1 MQNKWQEKLSWIF
14 IAFPL
19 VGLAISAL
27 SWLRFGIDLPY
38 LDDWRAYREGTV
50 GSLDLKYLF
59 ISANDT
65 LYPVGKM
72 LDSLAYRF
80 LNGNSIAYQFISM
93 IGILGSLLFLQWKLL
108 SLVLKEKLLIASA
121 FSLTILMIQ
130 PGTYWGLI
138 DLAYH
143 QAIPLVAS
151 LLAIYLI
158 LKGTWR
164 NWYIP
169 IVVMLGFIAGLSYI
183 SGAFGVLALSIIL
196 IIFSFFIETS
206 ERKPVLMGGISLLIP
221 AIITTLAQSWVI
233 AVVQKGTHRPDALLA
248 LPIESDFWF
257 FMLGKIARSLM
268 LPFNQPIL
276 SFIITCL
283 VLVLIFTLMFLLLKN
298 VIKNRKKS
306 LESISPILIFI
317 GIFGVIFVY
326 LVLISAG
333 RTNLR
338 PENIKT
344 SLEIFSFGFHR
355 FHFFWVTIFWS
366 WVVAILFLF
375 IRKHSNDLLNKVAL
389 IIPLIMIPFTLY
401 SGAFDHAPYFKHG
414 AEVKINGFN
423 CIVKELQKGTTV
435 NCPQLYPA
443 PLKAGISNAKETGAS
458 FTRLISSFI
467 PTTPIFRISE
477 DLLNEPSS
485 VELKNIILSERKNG
499 IFTLQSENNDPMIM
513 FNLGNAK
520 KMAECKTLEVEVIMK
535 VSESSL
541 AQLFFMSPNQTNYQE
556 SASVTQPIHADGNF
570 KNIIF
575 TVNSSNGFV
584 DKLRFDPVT
593 MPQQFDI
600 KELEVRCRM

>member
-1 MQNKWQEKLSWIF
+1 MQYKWQEKLSWIF
-14 IAFPL
+14 IAFPII
-19 VGLAISAL
+19 GLAISVL
-27 SWLRFGIDLPY
+27 SWLHFGVDLPY
-38 LDDWRAYREGTV
+38 LDDWRAYREGMV

-59 ISANDT
+59 TSANDT
-65 LYPVGKM
+65 LSPIGKM

-130 PGTYWGLI
+130 PNTYWGLI

-151 LLAIYLI
+151 LLVIYLI

-169 IVVMLGFIAGLSYI
+169 IILILGFIAGFSYI
-183 SGAFGVLALSIIL
+183 SGAFGVLTLSVIL
-196 IIFSFFIETS
+196 IIFSFFVEIS

-221 AIITTLAQSWVI
+221 AIITTFAQAWVI
-233 AVVQKGTHRPDALLA
+233 AVVQKGTHRPDAPLA
-248 LPIESDFWF
+248 LPIESDFWL

-268 LPFNQPIL
+268 LPSNQPVL

-283 VLVLIFTLMFLLLKN
+283 VLALIITLIFVLLKN
-298 VIKNRKKS
+298 VIKDKKQS
-306 LESISPILIFI
+306 LESISPTLIFI
-317 GIFGVIFVY
+317 GIFGIIFVY
-326 LVLISAG
+326 LILISAG

-338 PENIKT
+338 PEEVT
-344 SLEIFSFGFHR
+344 SPIQIFSFGFHR
-355 FHFFWVTIFWS
+355 FHFFWVTILWS
-366 WVVAILFLF
+366 WVIAILFVVL
-375 IRKHSNDLLNKVAL
+375 RKYSNNLQYKIAL
-389 IIPLIMIPFTLY
+389 IIPVLVIPFLLY
-401 SGAFDHAPYFKHG
+401 LGVFDHAKYFQY
-414 AEVKINGFN
+414 ESKIRIDGTT
-423 CIVKELQKGTTV
+423 CLIKELQRGTDI

-443 PLKAGISNAKETGAS
+443 SLKAAFFKAKETGAS
-458 FTRLISSFI
+458 FTRII
-467 PTTPIFRISE
+467 PTLVPYIPLIFRMSE
-477 DLLNEPSS
+477 DLNGKTI
-485 VELKNIILSERKNG
+485 ELKNVVVSSHKDG
-499 IFTLQSENNDPMIM
+499 IVTLQSEDTDPMII
-513 FNLGNAK
+513 FNTGNAK
-520 KMAECKTLEVEVIMK
+520 KMAECKTLEMEVSMK

-541 AQLFFMSPNQTNYQE
+541 AQLFFMSPNQTDYQE
-556 SASVTQPIHADGNF
+556 SAAATQMVHADGHF

-575 TVNSSNGFV
+575 TVHSPNGFI

>member
-1 MQNKWQEKLSWIF
+1 MQYKWQEKLSWIF

-19 VGLAISAL
+19 IGLAVSAV

-38 LDDWRAYREGTV
+38 LDDWRAYREGMV

-59 ISANDT
+59 TSANDT

-130 PGTYWGLI
+130 PNTYWGLI

-151 LLAIYLI
+151 LLVMYLI

-169 IVVMLGFIAGLSYI
+169 IVVMLGFISGLSYI
-183 SGAFGVLALSIIL
+183 SGAFGVLTLSVIL
-196 IIFSFFIETS
+196 IIFSFFVETS

-268 LPFNQPIL
+268 LPSNQPVL

-283 VLVLIFTLMFLLLKN
+283 VLVLVFTLMFLSLKN
-298 VIKNRKKS
+298 VIKDKKQS
-306 LESISPILIFI
+306 LETISPTLIFI
-317 GIFGVIFVY
+317 SIFGMIFVY
-326 LVLISAG
+326 LMLVSAG
-333 RTNLR
+333 RTHLR

-355 FHFFWVTIFWS
+355 FHFFWVTILWS

-375 IRKHSNDLLNKVAL
+375 VKKYSNNLLYKVAV
-389 IIPLIMIPFTLY
+389 IIPLIVIPFTLF
-401 SGAFDHAPYFKHG
+401 SGVFDHGKYFQHESKIR
-414 AEVKINGFN
+414 INGIS
-423 CIVKELQKGTTV
+423 CITQELQKGSEI

-443 PLKAGISNAKETGAS
+443 PLKLAFFKAKETGAS
-458 FTRLISSFI
+458 FTRTI
-467 PTTPIFRISE
+467 PTIISDTSLIFQMSK
-477 DLLNEPSS
+477 DLNNKTI
-485 VELKNIILSERKNG
+485 ELKNAVVNEHKNG
-499 IFTLQSENNDPMIM
+499 VFTLQSKNNDPIII
-513 FNLGNAK
+513 FNIGDVK
-520 KMAECKTLEVEVIMK
+520 KMEACKTLDII
-535 VSESSL
+535 VSMRVSQSTI
-541 AQLFFMSPNQTNYQE
+541 AQIFFMLPHQTNYQE
-556 SASVTQPIHADGNF
+556 SASATQMIHADENF

-575 TVNSSNGFV
+575 TVNSPNGFS

>member
-1 MQNKWQEKLSWIF
+1 MQYKWQEKLSWIF
-14 IAFPL
+14 IAFPII
-19 VGLAISAL
+19 GLAISVL
-27 SWLRFGIDLPY
+27 SWLHFGVDLPY
-38 LDDWRAYREGTV
+38 LDDWRAYREGMV

-59 ISANDT
+59 TSANDT
-65 LYPVGKM
+65 LSPIGKM

-130 PGTYWGLI
+130 PNTYWGLI

-151 LLAIYLI
+151 LLVIYLI

-169 IVVMLGFIAGLSYI
+169 IILILGFIAGFSYI
-183 SGAFGVLALSIIL
+183 SGAFGVLTLSVIL
-196 IIFSFFIETS
+196 IIFSFFVEIS

-221 AIITTLAQSWVI
+221 AIITTFAQAWVI
-233 AVVQKGTHRPDALLA
+233 AVVQKGTHRPDAPLA
-248 LPIESDFWF
+248 LPIESDFWL

-268 LPFNQPIL
+268 LPSNQPVL

-283 VLVLIFTLMFLLLKN
+283 VLALIITLIFVLLKN
-298 VIKNRKKS
+298 VIKDKKQS
-306 LESISPILIFI
+306 LETISPTLIFI
-317 GIFGVIFVY
+317 GIFGIIFVY
-326 LVLISAG
+326 LILISAG

-344 SLEIFSFGFHR
+344 SLEVFSFGFQR

-366 WVVAILFLF
+366 WVVAILFLL

-423 CIVKELQKGTTV
+423 CIIKELQKGTTV

-458 FTRLISSFI
+458 FTRLISSLI

-477 DLLNEPSS
+477 DSLNEPSS
-485 VELKNIILSERKNG
+485 VELKNVVVSEHKNG
-499 IFTLQSENNDPMIM
+499 VVILQSEDTDPMII
-513 FNLGNAK
+513 FNTGN
-520 KMAECKTLEVEVIMK
+520 

-541 AQLFFMSPNQTNYQE
+541 AQLFFMSPNQTDYQE
-556 SASVTQPIHADGNF
+556 SAAATQMVHADGHF

-575 TVNSSNGFV
+575 TVHSPNGFI